1 MADAPREEA
10 TAADAAARL
19 DLPPERLA
27 LARQHAALLG
37 KTAEKV
43 AVGLP
48 LTTDVDD
55 FRRVLTRE
63 ARP

>member
-1 MADAPREEA
+1 MADATHDGA

-19 DLPPERLA
+19 DVPPERLA

-37 KTAEKV
+37 KTAARV

-48 LTTDVDD
+48 LTADVDD

-63 ARP
+63 AQP

>member
-1 MADAPREEA
+1 MADATDDGA

-19 DLPPERLA
+19 DVPPERLA

-37 KTAEKV
+37 KTADKV
-43 AVGLP
+43 AVALP
-48 LTTDVDD
+48 LAADVDD
-55 FRRVLTRE
+55 FRRVLMHE